1 MMGQRIE
8 RWQEA
13 GGDRRWLA
21 LLVDAMEEASRPEV
35 RAEPCEAAILQALRA
50 QLAQPARASSY
61 ARTPFSL
68 LLCAHAVQPA
78 QLNP

>member
-1 MMGQRIE
+1 MGQRIE

-13 GGDRRWLA
+13 SGDRRWLV

-35 RAEPCEAAILQALRA
+35 RAEPCEAAILQALRD
-50 QLAQPARASSY
+50 QLAQPARAFSY

-68 LLCAHAVQPA
+68 R
-78 QLNP
+78 N